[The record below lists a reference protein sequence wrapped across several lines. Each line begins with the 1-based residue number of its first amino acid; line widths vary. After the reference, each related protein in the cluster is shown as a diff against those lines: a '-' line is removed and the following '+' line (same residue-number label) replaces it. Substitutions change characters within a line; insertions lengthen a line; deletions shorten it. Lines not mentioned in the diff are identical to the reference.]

1 MRALRID
8 DLQIDLDHEYLRLIH
23 GTPHKDLTRR
33 IRYETLSPEL
43 NAIAAI
49 RRLMADA
56 VRGNDVAPIGDG
68 MPPLN
73 GFP

>member
-8 DLQIDLDHEYLRLIH
+8 DLQIDLDHEHFGLIH
-23 GTPHKDLTRR
+23 RTPNKDLTGR

-49 RRLMADA
+49 RRLMTDA
-56 VRGNDVAPIGDG
+56 VRSDDVAPIGDG
-68 MPPLN
+68 VSALDS
-73 GFP
+73 FP

>member
-1 MRALRID
+1 MRALGID

-23 GTPHKDLTRR
+23 RTPHKDLTRG

-49 RRLMADA
+49 RRLMTDA
-56 VRGNDVAPIGDG
+56 IRCDDVATIRDG
-68 MPPLN
+68 MPPLH